1 MSADCEATQQA
12 SPDATGTTSTTIDP
26 LFMIQQIAALNA
38 ANGPDRLQHCSK
50 DQSAPTIQT
59 EIEILQEENDAL
71 VVAAKTLWDLAAD
84 TERTIFLHEHH
95 LLDVISLILL
105 SHERHRPRLTELCL
119 GTVANMA
126 AVPIVAQTIGDDA
139 NLPTILLR
147 VWMTCADAPTLS
159 ELARLFMGLATLP
172 VSSVTWHQILG
183 AAQPLNQLLCL
194 AMNASEPLLLSRLSG
209 LLLSLCHNR
218 DIAYTLADK
227 QGPIPHFP
235 EILGHLVAQ
244 EWQAQRKCGGEWA
257 ALSTPWGSTTTGSRL
272 SFGSASLAGM
282 FRNAV
287 KRLLDSIYTHLM
299 HMLAGNSHTM
309 SILGAADGNVGY

>member
-12 SPDATGTTSTTIDP
+12 SPDASGATSTTIDP

-38 ANGPDRLQHCSK
+38 ANGPAGDRLQQCS
-50 DQSAPTIQT
+50 DNQPAPTMQT
-59 EIEILQEENDAL
+59 EVERSLQEENDAF

-84 TERTIFLHEHH
+84 TERATFLQEHH

-126 AVPIVAQTIGDDA
+126 AVPIVAQAVGNDA

-172 VSSVTWHQILG
+172 VSNVTWHQILG

-227 QGPIPHFP
+227 QGPVPHFP

-244 EWQAQRKCGGEWA
+244 EWQAQRKCGGSCA
-257 ALSTPWGSTTTGSRL
+257 ALSTPWGSTTSSSRL
-272 SFGSASLAGM
+272 SFGSASLAGT
-282 FRNAV
+282 FNRNAV
-287 KRLLDSIYTHLM
+287 KRRLNNI
-299 HMLAGNSHTM
+299 
-309 SILGAADGNVGY
+309 